1 MPVEDTTRFHP
12 QSCTIRSDDTFKFQS
27 HSIFKFYR
35 TALWLQHVFW
45 PSTSHLCSTW
55 RYTWH
60 YRISS
65 PGNSKTRLVTIISIP
80 FDFLNCFLTI
90 YNTFISRR
98 CQTWHHSIS
107 IPWNCKSRSVD
118 TGKFQSHS
126 IFKFYRRAT
135 CFLINHI
142 TFIARRCSTWHYS
155 ISIPWNR
162 KSRSVDTCKFQ
173 SHSIFK
179 IYCTS
184 TMNPHVFW

>member
-98 CQTWHHSIS
+98 CPTWHHSIS
-107 IPWNCKSRSVD
+107 IPWNCQSRSID
-118 TGKFQSHS
+118 TCKFQSHS
-126 IFKFYRRAT
+126 FFENVSWLTTLPGDAWLLT
-135 CFLINHI
+135 TLPGELQDD
-142 TFIARRCSTWHYS
+142 SV
-155 ISIPWNR
+155 
-162 KSRSVDTCKFQ
+162 RSVDTCKFQ
-173 SHSIFK
+173 SHSMPDLALHRILSLK
-179 IYCTS
+179 SQIEIGW
-184 TMNPHVFW
+184 HI